1 MFFPNHIP
9 HLRIEQPNHHFHNGK
24 WKKLIGDFGKFYF
37 GVFGK
42 YSTGVDIYD
51 FRRRVRPFQKEKI
64 DVFTDG
70 NDDYTY
76 VLKSFLPM
84 DNINYGQLV
93 KIRDTYGKLIRM
105 ERRNIYGDLDEDDV
119 DTVNVENFN
128 GILRERVGRL
138 VRKTKCFSKKK
149 QRPYCA
155 VILFQFYWNFMN
167 EFRRNTSP
175 AMLENLS
182 ESLRL
187 WDDLFYAKLR
197 HIN

>member
-1 MFFPNHIP
+1 M
-9 HLRIEQPNHHFHNGK
+9 
-24 WKKLIGDFGKFYF
+24 
-37 GVFGK
+37 
-42 YSTGVDIYD
+42 IYD

-76 VLKSFLPM
+76 VLKSFFPM

-128 GILRERVGRL
+128 GILRERIGRL

-149 QRPYCA
+149 QRLYCA

-167 EFRRNTSP
+167 EFRRGTSP
-175 AMLENLS
+175 AMIENLS
-182 ESLRL
+182 ESLWS
-187 WDDLFYAKLR
+187 WDDIFYAKLR

>member
-1 MFFPNHIP
+1 VKRSSYLFPAFSI
-9 HLRIEQPNHHFHNGK
+9 GK
-24 WKKLIGDFGKFYF
+24 WTQNTCRLM
-37 GVFGK
+37 
-42 YSTGVDIYD
+42 IYD

-64 DVFTDG
+64 EVFTDG

-76 VLKSFLPM
+76 VLKSFFPM
-84 DNINYGQLV
+84 DNMNYGQLV
-93 KIRDTYGKLIRM
+93 KIRDTHGKLIRK
-105 ERRNIYGDLDEDDV
+105 ERRIIYGDLDEDDI

-128 GILRERVGRL
+128 GILRERIGRL

-149 QRPYCA
+149 QRLYCA

-167 EFRRNTSP
+167 EFRRGTSP

-182 ESLRL
+182 ESLWS